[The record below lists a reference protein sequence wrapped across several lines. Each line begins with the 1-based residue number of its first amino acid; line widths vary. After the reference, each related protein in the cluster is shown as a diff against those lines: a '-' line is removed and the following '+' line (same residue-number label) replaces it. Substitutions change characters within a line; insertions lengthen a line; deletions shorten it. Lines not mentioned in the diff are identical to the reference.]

1 MFRRIF
7 AAALGAGIG
16 VGVLI
21 ATLQHVALVPLI
33 LEAEKYE
40 SGAMAVPHRHDHGS
54 LPALVEPV
62 QAEPQ
67 TQPQTQPQA
76 QPQTH
81 QHEAPP
87 MVAEDSPWRPVFT
100 SIATT
105 LTAVGYAL
113 LLVGAFAVSGRAVD
127 AREGLLW
134 GLAGFAAFALAP
146 AFGLP
151 PELPGSLAA
160 DLYARQAWWIATMA
174 ATVLALGL
182 MAFVRAVWAI
192 PVGIALLA
200 APHLVGAPQ
209 PPDGAGLVPP
219 ELAAEFA
226 ARSLGVNA
234 VLWTLLGLATGAL
247 YARFGRAEPA

>member
-21 ATLQHVALVPLI
+21 AALQHVTLVPLI

-40 SGAMAVPHRHDHGS
+40 NGTLTTKQHVHSALPSPIGDAVVAVLVG
-54 LPALVEPV
+54 PAL
-62 QAEPQ
+62 A
-67 TQPQTQPQA
+67 
-76 QPQTH
+76 
-81 QHEAPP
+81 HEGHDAASL
-87 MVAEDSPWRPVFT
+87 VAEDSPWRPVFT
-100 SIATT
+100 WIATT
-105 LTAVGYAL
+105 LTSVGYAL

-151 PELPGSLAA
+151 PELPGSVAA
-160 DLYARQAWWIATMA
+160 DLLSRQIWWIATMA
-174 ATVLALGL
+174 ATVAALGL
-182 MAFVRAVWAI
+182 MIFVRAAWTI
-192 PVGIALLA
+192 PVGIALII

-226 ARSLGVNA
+226 SRSLGVNA
-234 VLWTLLGLATGAL
+234 VFWTLLGLAGGAL
-247 YARFGRAEPA
+247 FARFDRAARA

>member
-21 ATLQHVALVPLI
+21 AAIQQVSLVPMI
-33 LEAEKYE
+33 LQAEKYE
-40 SGAMAVPHRHDHGS
+40 SGVVVPHQHEHGAM
-54 LPALVEPV
+54 PALVG
-62 QAEPQ
+62 QAN
-67 TQPQTQPQA
+67 A
-76 QPQTH
+76 
-81 QHEAPP
+81 HENHGAP

-100 SIATT
+100 WIATT
-105 LTAVGYAL
+105 LTSVGYAL

-134 GLAGFAAFALAP
+134 GLAGFVAFALAP

-151 PELPGSLAA
+151 PELPGSVAA
-160 DLYARQAWWIATMA
+160 DLLLRQSWWIATMA
-174 ATVLALGL
+174 ATALALGL
-182 MAFVRAVWAI
+182 MVFVRAAWAI

-200 APHLVGAPQ
+200 APHLVGAPH
-209 PPDGAGLVPP
+209 PAEGSGLVPP
-219 ELAAEFA
+219 ELASEFA

-234 VLWTLLGLATGAL
+234 IFWALLGLATGAL
-247 YARFGRAEPA
+247 YARFGRSARA